1 MGTFLTTL
9 LQALINGSNA
19 IQNFL
24 TKDFSESLGPIAS
37 IFKALG
43 VNLNGITLIG
53 IVGGV
58 GLFALIIY
66 SIIK

>member
-1 MGTFLTTL
+1 MGTLITSL

-19 IQNFL
+19 IYNFL
-24 TKDFSESLGPIAS
+24 NKDLSESLGS
-37 IFKALG
+37 ISTILEAIG
-43 VNLNGITLIG
+43 ISLNGLTFIG
-53 IVGGV
+53 ILGGV

>member
-1 MGTFLTTL
+1 MGTFITTL
-9 LQALINGSNA
+9 LQALINGSNV

-24 TKDFSESLGPIAS
+24 TKDFAKSLGVVGD
-37 IFKALG
+37 IFKAVG
-43 VNLNGITLIG
+43 VDLNGITLIG
-53 IVGGV
+53 ILGGV

>member
-1 MGTFLTTL
+1 MGTFITTL

-24 TKDFSESLGPIAS
+24 TKDFAESLGVVGD
-37 IFKALG
+37 IFKAVG
-43 VNLNGITLIG
+43 VDLNGITLIG
-53 IVGGV
+53 ILGGV